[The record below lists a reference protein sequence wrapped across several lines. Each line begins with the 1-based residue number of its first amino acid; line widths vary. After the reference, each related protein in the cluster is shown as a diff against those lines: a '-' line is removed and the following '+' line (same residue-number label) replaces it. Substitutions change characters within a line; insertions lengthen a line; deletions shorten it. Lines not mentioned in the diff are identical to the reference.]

1 MRVHQPGMHPSLHNP
16 SVGSLPPKGKSIRS
30 RVAKLNSLL
39 YRFFIPILL
48 LMRVGEAANPG
59 PFVIGTF
66 NPTGLLHK
74 GEIMGDLP
82 MGMWGVSESHL
93 TGLGVT
99 RFKEELSFAKCKH
112 KFYTNVVAHHLSTS
126 VGSIGGKA
134 QGVGLLTSF
143 PGRSLPVTWG
153 KDVIDEARVYAGTAM
168 ISQQWIKMGVMYGY
182 AFREKYVETQE
193 RSNKLLSHLVQR
205 IVFDSKGPRV
215 VCGDFNQEHGKLDQ
229 TAVLQQEGFVELQRF
244 AKAAWGQDIQ
254 YTCKHSSTKDFVWI
268 SRELIPYLQQVVV
281 DHSFFADHAIVYG
294 IFKDLDSPKPIP
306 IWPKP
311 HELPWDQ
318 ITFEADA
325 EIVLQ
330 PHSGD
335 PSVDL
340 PNVMRGVEN
349 FVHHTLLKQNKQGLG
364 PAHRG
369 RSQRQKEQWC
379 KHPSQPPK
387 AGRQGDVNVQPEF
400 CGENVTHNRW
410 LRQLRRLVHLENL
423 LTREDK
429 SNILEQA
436 FCVWES
442 VKAAPGFPGGFR
454 SFWVHQSSMAGLEP
468 AVLPKVL
475 PTCVLVKQIR
485 VRFEQEFRAFEYSLQ
500 QARITKARQTRKD
513 DNTKIYQD
521 LKKTKAVAVQ
531 TLATKSTATVVWVAD
546 DGTMCQYEPHCFDI
560 HEAVHTDFG
569 LLQLGKHTHGQLEG
583 LQDCKIEEGDLLYQ
597 DTWVSNQKDIFQAF
611 EKLWLPMWQKHATT
625 DNTKWI
631 PFVEQCL
638 EHIPSRDAVMEHSP
652 ITLSQWQKVV
662 GHKKAR
668 SAMGPDGITRKDL
681 LAMPIQAQKEIVRIV
696 NDIERGSQWPQ
707 SCVLGLISSLQKH
720 DRAKTAADYRPICV
734 FSLIY
739 RCWASYRAKE
749 MLNWLAMI
757 SPPTLMGSCPGRD
770 ASMVWYQIAGLIEEG
785 NLHDSSCAGLIA
797 DLTKC
802 FNNLPRIPVMLL
814 ARKYGIPS
822 QLCRTWQAA
831 ITAMPRRFLANGAV
845 SGEHYSCN
853 GFPEGDPLSVV
864 AMMLINLAMNDYM
877 TRWNPL
883 AECWSYVDDWQVTAH
898 DAQDIIQGFQGLQ
911 EFTAL
916 LDIPMD
922 DDKSAVWSTGSGDR
936 RDFRQEALPVAYH
949 GRNLGGHLT
958 YCKTITN
965 YTIKSRIAKQTELWT
980 WLTKSYAP
988 SPQKVLALIVVAWPR
1003 CLHGIS
1009 INVLGAKHFTKL
1021 RTKAV
1026 QCLGDHRKGTSP
1038 ILHLSCIQNP
1048 KADPEFFAIW
1058 ITIKH
1063 FRGYCNPQ
1071 VAFPIIDFLLHH
1083 KPIQERSGPCS
1094 IFLFRINQLGWTWK
1108 EGGAIEDHE
1117 QMPLH
1122 ITNDPIQLLW
1132 ARAKHAWWARTLTIV
1147 SSRPGFSGLEHAD
1160 VGTSVASLDNFT
1172 SDQKQLLVVA
1182 MNGSFYTRDKL
1193 FATGA
1198 FPDRQC
1204 PWCDATDSQFH
1215 RHWECP
1221 HHQNSRDQIPPAI
1234 FQKLEGQAEC
1244 MLEHGWCQDSPAR
1257 ICFQQKLLQQP
1268 DLTEEFFVE
1277 PPDQDIQ
1284 HLFTDGSCLAS
1295 GCPDLRVA
1303 TWGVVIA
1310 QLETDSFTPV
1320 AMGPLPGLY
1329 QTIFRAEATA
1339 YISACKFLLR
1349 HKIKGWIWSDNQ
1361 QLVDFVKHAII
1372 GCPIPN
1378 NKDPDHDILELVRQ
1392 LTIRTHLNVNFC
1404 RG

>member
-1 MRVHQPGMHPSLHNP
+1 
-16 SVGSLPPKGKSIRS
+16 
-30 RVAKLNSLL
+30 
-39 YRFFIPILL
+39 
-48 LMRVGEAANPG
+48 
-59 PFVIGTF
+59 
-66 NPTGLLHK
+66 
-74 GEIMGDLP
+74 
-82 MGMWGVSESHL
+82 
-93 TGLGVT
+93 
-99 RFKEELSFAKCKH
+99 
-112 KFYTNVVAHHLSTS
+112 
-126 VGSIGGKA
+126 
-134 QGVGLLTSF
+134 
-143 PGRSLPVTWG
+143 
-153 KDVIDEARVYAGTAM
+153 
-168 ISQQWIKMGVMYGY
+168 
-182 AFREKYVETQE
+182 
-193 RSNKLLSHLVQR
+193 
-205 IVFDSKGPRV
+205 
-215 VCGDFNQEHGKLDQ
+215 
-229 TAVLQQEGFVELQRF
+229 
-244 AKAAWGQDIQ
+244 
-254 YTCKHSSTKDFVWI
+254 
-268 SRELIPYLQQVVV
+268 
-281 DHSFFADHAIVYG
+281 
-294 IFKDLDSPKPIP
+294 
-306 IWPKP
+306 
-311 HELPWDQ
+311 
-318 ITFEADA
+318 
-325 EIVLQ
+325 
-330 PHSGD
+330 
-335 PSVDL
+335 
-340 PNVMRGVEN
+340 
-349 FVHHTLLKQNKQGLG
+349 
-364 PAHRG
+364 
-369 RSQRQKEQWC
+369 
-379 KHPSQPPK
+379 
-387 AGRQGDVNVQPEF
+387 
-400 CGENVTHNRW
+400 
-410 LRQLRRLVHLENL
+410 
-423 LTREDK
+423 
-429 SNILEQA
+429 
-436 FCVWES
+436 
-442 VKAAPGFPGGFR
+442 
-454 SFWVHQSSMAGLEP
+454 
-468 AVLPKVL
+468 
-475 PTCVLVKQIR
+475 
-485 VRFEQEFRAFEYSLQ
+485 
-500 QARITKARQTRKD
+500 
-513 DNTKIYQD
+513 
-521 LKKTKAVAVQ
+521 
-531 TLATKSTATVVWVAD
+531 
-546 DGTMCQYEPHCFDI
+546 
-560 HEAVHTDFG
+560 
-569 LLQLGKHTHGQLEG
+569 
-583 LQDCKIEEGDLLYQ
+583 
-597 DTWVSNQKDIFQAF
+597 
-611 EKLWLPMWQKHATT
+611 
-625 DNTKWI
+625 
-631 PFVEQCL
+631 
-638 EHIPSRDAVMEHSP
+638 
-652 ITLSQWQKVV
+652 
-662 GHKKAR
+662 
-668 SAMGPDGITRKDL
+668 
-681 LAMPIQAQKEIVRIV
+681 
-696 NDIERGSQWPQ
+696 
-707 SCVLGLISSLQKH
+707 
-720 DRAKTAADYRPICV
+720 
-734 FSLIY
+734 
-739 RCWASYRAKE
+739 
-749 MLNWLAMI
+749 
-757 SPPTLMGSCPGRD
+757 
-770 ASMVWYQIAGLIEEG
+770 
-785 NLHDSSCAGLIA
+785 
-797 DLTKC
+797 
-802 FNNLPRIPVMLL
+802 
-814 ARKYGIPS
+814 
-822 QLCRTWQAA
+822 
-831 ITAMPRRFLANGAV
+831 
-845 SGEHYSCN
+845 
-853 GFPEGDPLSVV
+853 
-864 AMMLINLAMNDYM
+864 MNEYM

-898 DAQDIIQGFQGLQ
+898 DAQDIIQGFQGLR
-911 EFTAL
+911 EFTTL

-1063 FRGYCNPQ
+1063 FRGYSNPQ

-1108 EGGAIEDHE
+1108 GGGAIEDHE

-1132 ARAKHAWWARTLTIV
+1132 ARAKHAWWARTITIV

-1160 VGTSVASLDNFT
+1160 VGTSVASLENFT

-1234 FQKLEGQAEC
+1234 FRNLEGQAEC

-1277 PPDQDIQ
+1277 PPNQDIQ

-1295 GCPDLRVA
+1295 GCPALRVA

-1392 LTIRTHLNVNFC
+1392 LTIRTFDRQLLQGIVKVRSHESLDAYDDVVQQWVIRGNDAADSCAARARQQYDAEFFTIWQTLAMDLQSNSELCSAVHSHMVRVGTTAVQEKSSLRQAVAVKWAAITGEDPPPREDDSVPVSWATIANTEYEVSTTMFGESVGVVINWLQGLSQSADSEVQWVTFYQLVVDFQRQTGQNGVRYNVVEKCWMPLTDWELIQEFPFTRVSQWFGTFLRSLAKKLSEVFHVQSARPTSTSFARWNKC
-1404 RG
+1404 LRISVPKGRMQDIDNGKVTV